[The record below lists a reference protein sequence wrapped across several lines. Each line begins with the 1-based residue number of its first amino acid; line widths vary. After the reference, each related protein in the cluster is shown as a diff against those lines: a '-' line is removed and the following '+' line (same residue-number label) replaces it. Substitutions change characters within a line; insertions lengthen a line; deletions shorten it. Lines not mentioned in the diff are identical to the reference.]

1 MSKNL
6 KQRIS
11 TSFGL
16 IGLLIMMFLFDF
28 ALYYIII
35 LVGILSVLEFI
46 KVILIIFKKEKFK
59 KFFSILI
66 FSIYIFTFLSLITL
80 FSSFL
85 HLKILIFLIL
95 LICIASDI
103 GGFISGNIF
112 KGAKLTK
119 ISPKKTI
126 SGSIGSLVFSVI
138 SSIIFSYYFM
148 TSFDIYFLL
157 VGLTTSI
164 ACQVGD
170 LFFSYLKRKSNI
182 KDFGNI
188 LPGHGGILDRID
200 GLLLGVPVGYLTV
213 LIIY

>member
-1 MSKNL
+1 M
-6 KQRIS
+6 
-11 TSFGL
+11 
-16 IGLLIMMFLFDF
+16 
-28 ALYYIII
+28 
-35 LVGILSVLEFI
+35 
-46 KVILIIFKKEKFK
+46 
-59 KFFSILI
+59 
-66 FSIYIFTFLSLITL
+66 
-80 FSSFL
+80 
-85 HLKILIFLIL
+85 IFLIL

-112 KGAKLTK
+112 KGKRLTK